1 MTPSRQPVGGS
12 HLTAS
17 GNHRLSEAA
26 MPPQNE
32 SKQQAKLRGS
42 QAKLRTEVQ
51 AFLEPGEQ
59 IEAVFLSQTGPSPRG
74 VLSVGLTSN
83 LMRYWVVV
91 ATDRNIVI
99 CPFGQKGHA
108 SRLPR
113 EPLEVLEDKGRRWW
127 FPVMIGDTRHWVSTE
142 QFEIVAAA
150 NEALRTGRGAPA
162 APAVAPLQ
170 DRSTRIRP
178 DRRRRH
184 GRHRPR
190 RRRQRLAHPSR
201 PHPRATVHPDPRPRC
216 HPRTPHGEFEAPV
229 VRN

>member
-1 MTPSRQPVGGS
+1 MSDTQHEPGWW
-12 HLTAS
+12 LAS
-17 GNHRLSEAA
+17 DGKWYPPAQRSSEAV
-26 MPPQNE
+26 PPQNE
-32 SKQQAKLRGS
+32 SKQQAKLRKS

-99 CPFGQKGHA
+99 CPFGQKGHV

-127 FPVMIGDTRHWVSTE
+127 FPVMIGDTRHWVSAE
-142 QFEIVAAA
+142 QYEIVAAA
-150 NEALRTGRGAPA
+150 NEALRTGRRAPMTGDATASTADSPGQPAAAPA
-162 APAVAPLQ
+162 AWA
-170 DRSTRIRP
+170 
-178 DRRRRH
+178 
-184 GRHRPR
+184 
-190 RRRQRLAHPSR
+190 
-201 PHPRATVHPDPRPRC
+201 PDPTHRHELRYWDG
-216 HPRTPHGEFEAPV
+216 RTWTTYVSDQGAQSTDPV
-229 VRN
+229 TTS